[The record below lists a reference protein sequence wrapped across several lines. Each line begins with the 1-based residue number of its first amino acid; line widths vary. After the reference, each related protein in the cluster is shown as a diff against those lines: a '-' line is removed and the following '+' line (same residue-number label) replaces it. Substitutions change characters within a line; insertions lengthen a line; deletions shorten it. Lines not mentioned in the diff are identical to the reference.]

1 MINRLIRQGL
11 SFKPYIV
18 ADLKTMDRGETEV
31 RLAKEAGASAVVAL
45 GQAPI
50 ETLDVF
56 IESCRKYG
64 LDSMIDMMNVDYPN
78 NILMKLKNIPGVV
91 LLHREVDEESFN
103 KNKPI
108 PYLQINKILSF
119 YGVLISVAGGDTIRE
134 V

>member
-1 MINRLIRQGL
+1 MINHLIRQGL
-11 SFKPYIV
+11 SFHPYIV
-18 ADLKTMDRGETEV
+18 ADLKTVDRGETEV
-31 RLAKEAGASAVVAL
+31 RLAKDAGASAVVAL
-45 GQAPI
+45 GQASI
-50 ETLDVF
+50 ETLNVF
-56 IESCRKYG
+56 IEYCRKYG